1 MDWNLGREDRELLDA
16 AREAAGKARHVH
28 RARAGGAGSVTWEEK
43 GTSDF
48 VTEVD
53 REAERAIVET
63 LLGRFPDHEILAE
76 EEATNGSTPAGAGA
90 SAGSSARD
98 VGSGVSSAAADEP
111 GGSSAAPEIRWIID
125 PLDGTTN
132 WLHGFPEYAVS
143 IAAVDSGGLRLGVVL
158 NSATGER
165 FEAVRGGGSRG
176 GGQPIRVSEVSELR
190 LALVGTGFPFKS
202 LHNLPRY
209 LDLFHRVL
217 RSTSG
222 VRRAG
227 AAALDLCNVACGRFD
242 AFWELA
248 LMPWDFA
255 AGILIIREAGG
266 SVERLRVPRGGERLE
281 VDPGAESGEP
291 LWPGGV
297 LAANPSLF
305 PEFRELILSD
315 E

>member
-1 MDWNLGREDRELLDA
+1 MDWNLGPEDRELLEA
-16 AREAAGKARHVH
+16 AREAADKAGRVH
-28 RARAGGAGSVTWEEK
+28 QARAGGAGSLKWEEK
-43 GTSDF
+43 GASDF

-76 EEATNGSTPAGAGA
+76 EEATEAGSPKDGPTPAG
-90 SAGSSARD
+90 SR
-98 VGSGVSSAAADEP
+98 GSGGSAAR
-111 GGSSAAPEIRWIID
+111 PEIRWIID

-143 IAAVDSGGLRLGVVL
+143 IAAVDSAGLRLGLVL
-158 NSATGER
+158 NSATGEP
-165 FEAVRGGGSRG
+165 FEAVRGAGARSGDE
-176 GGQPIRVSEVSELR
+176 PIRVSGVSELR
-190 LALVGTGFPFKS
+190 LALVGTGFPFK
-202 LHNLPRY
+202 NLQVFPRY
-209 LDLFHRVL
+209 LDSFDRVL

-227 AAALDLCNVACGRFD
+227 SAALDLCSVACGRFD

-266 SVERLRVPRGGERLE
+266 SVERLRVPGCSERLD

-297 LAANPSLF
+297 LASNPELF
-305 PEFRELILSD
+305 PEFRELILS
-315 E
+315 EE

>member
-1 MDWNLGREDRELLDA
+1 MDWNLGQEDRGLLEA
-16 AREAAGKARHVH
+16 AREAADRAGRVH
-28 RARAGGAGSVTWEEK
+28 RARAGGAGSLTWEEK

-63 LLGRFPDHEILAE
+63 LLGRFPEHEILAE
-76 EEATNGSTPAGAGA
+76 EEATD
-90 SAGSSARD
+90 AGSAKDGPTLDGS
-98 VGSGVSSAAADEP
+98 VGSGN
-111 GGSSAAPEIRWIID
+111 SSAAPEIRWVID

-132 WLHGFPEYAVS
+132 WLHGYPEYAVS
-143 IAAVDSGGLRLGVVL
+143 IAAVDSAGLRLGVVL
-158 NSATGER
+158 NSATGEL
-165 FEAVRGGGSRG
+165 FEAVRGGGARSA
-176 GGQPIRVSEVSELR
+176 GQPIRVSDVSELR
-190 LALVGTGFPFKS
+190 LALVGTGFPFK
-202 LHNLPRY
+202 NLQVFARY
-209 LDLFHRVL
+209 LDSFDRVL

-222 VRRAG
+222 IRRAG
-227 AAALDLCNVACGRFD
+227 SAALDLCNVACGRFD

-248 LMPWDFA
+248 LMPWDFS

-266 SVERLRVPRGGERLE
+266 LVERVRVPRGSERLD

-297 LAANPSLF
+297 LTANPALF
-305 PEFRELILSD
+305 PEFRELILPD

>member
-1 MDWNLGREDRELLDA
+1 MDWNLGPEDRELLEA
-16 AREAAGKARHVH
+16 AREAADKAARVH
-28 RARAGGAGSVTWEEK
+28 KARAGGAGSLKWEEK
-43 GTSDF
+43 GRADF

-76 EEATNGSTPAGAGA
+76 EEATGA
-90 SAGSSARD
+90 SAPTRPAQDTAPGSSVPA
-98 VGSGVSSAAADEP
+98 
-111 GGSSAAPEIRWIID
+111 IRWIVD

-143 IAAVDSGGLRLGVVL
+143 IAAVDSVGLRLGLVL
-158 NSATGER
+158 NSATGEL
-165 FEAVRGGGSRG
+165 FEAVRGAGARSGD
-176 GGQPIRVSEVSELR
+176 QPIRVSEVSELR
-190 LALVGTGFPFKS
+190 LALVGTGFPFKGV
-202 LHNLPRY
+202 
-209 LDLFHRVL
+209 RVL
-217 RSTSG
+217 GRYMELFGRVLTSTSG
-222 VRRAG
+222 IRRAG
-227 AAALDLCNVACGRFD
+227 SAALDLCNVACGRFD

-266 SVERLRVPRGGERLE
+266 TVERLRVPRCSESLD

-297 LAANPSLF
+297 LAANPELF
-305 PEFRELILSD
+305 PDFRELILS
-315 E
+315 EE

>member
-1 MDWNLGREDRELLDA
+1 MDWNLDPEDRELLEA
-16 AREAAGKARHVH
+16 ARVAADRAGRVH
-28 RARAGGAGSVTWEEK
+28 RERAGGAGSLTWEEK
-43 GTSDF
+43 GKSDF

-63 LLGRFPDHEILAE
+63 LRGRFPDHEILAE
-76 EEATNGSTPAGAGA
+76 EAATDGATPD
-90 SAGSSARD
+90 R
-98 VGSGVSSAAADEP
+98 P
-111 GGSSAAPEIRWIID
+111 IGGPATAPIRWVID

-132 WLHGFPEYAVS
+132 WLHGYPEYAVS

-165 FEAVRGGGSRG
+165 FEAVRGGGARSG
-176 GGQPIRVSEVSELR
+176 IGAGSDGAPIRVSEVSELR
-190 LALVGTGFPFKS
+190 LALVGTGFPFK
-202 LHNLPRY
+202 NT
-209 LDLFHRVL
+209 RVIE
-217 RSTSG
+217 
-222 VRRAG
+222 RRAG
-227 AAALDLCNVACGRFD
+227 SAALDLCNVACGRFD

-266 SVERLRVPRGGERLE
+266 SVERLRVPRSGERLE
-281 VDPGAESGEP
+281 LDPGTDYGEP

-297 LAANPSLF
+297 LAANPRLF
-305 PEFRELILSD
+305 PEFRELVLTK

>member
-1 MDWNLGREDRELLDA
+1 MDWNLAPEDRELLEA
-16 AREAAGKARHVH
+16 AREAADNAARVH
-28 RARAGGAGSVTWEEK
+28 QARAGGAGSLKWEEK

-76 EEATNGSTPAGAGA
+76 EEATAA
-90 SAGSSARD
+90 SAPARPAQETTSGSPS
-98 VGSGVSSAAADEP
+98 
-111 GGSSAAPEIRWIID
+111 PEIRWVID

-132 WLHGFPEYAVS
+132 WLHGYPDYAVS
-143 IAAVDSGGLRLGVVL
+143 IAAVDSAGLRLGLVL
-158 NSATGER
+158 NSATGEL
-165 FEAVRGGGSRG
+165 FEAVRGAGARSGA
-176 GGQPIRVSEVSELR
+176 QPIRVSGVSELR
-190 LALVGTGFPFKS
+190 LALVGTGFPFK
-202 LHNLPRY
+202 NVDVLPRY
-209 LDLFHRVL
+209 LELFGHVL
-217 RSTSG
+217 TSTSG
-222 VRRAG
+222 IRRAG
-227 AAALDLCNVACGRFD
+227 SAALDLCNVACGRFD

-266 SVERLRVPRGGERLE
+266 SVERLRVPRCSERLD

-297 LAANPSLF
+297 LAANPELF
-305 PEFRELILSD
+305 PEFRELILS
-315 E
+315 EE

>member
-1 MDWNLGREDRELLDA
+1 MDWKLDSEDRELLEAASEA
-16 AREAAGKARHVH
+16 ARRAAGVH
-28 RARAGGAGSVTWEEK
+28 RASRVRARTLAWEEK
-43 GTSDF
+43 GRSDF

-53 REAERAIVET
+53 REAEREVVDE
-63 LLGRFPDHEILAE
+63 LLRRFPDHAILAE
-76 EEATNGSTPAGAGA
+76 EQATAEEPADRGPA
-90 SAGSSARD
+90 
-98 VGSGVSSAAADEP
+98 SAAA
-111 GGSSAAPEIRWIID
+111 AADGPIRWVID

-132 WLHGFPEYAVS
+132 WLHGYPEYAVS
-143 IAAVDSGGLRLGVVL
+143 IAALDAAGLRLGVVL
-158 NSATGER
+158 ASATGDLYA
-165 FEAVRGGGSRG
+165 AVRGAGSRRNG
-176 GGQPIRVSEVSELR
+176 EPIRVSGVADPR

-202 LHNLPRY
+202 LHLLPRY
-209 LDLFHRVL
+209 LEIFRRVL
-217 RSTSG
+217 TSTSG

-266 SVERLRVPRGGERLE
+266 VVERLPMPREPGRLV

-297 LAANPSLF
+297 LAANPTLF
-305 PEFRELILSD
+305 PAFRQLVLETGPA
-315 E
+315 EGTP

>member
-1 MDWNLGREDRELLDA
+1 MDWNLGPEDRELLEV
-16 AREAAGKARHVH
+16 AREAADRAGRVH
-28 RARAGGAGSVTWEEK
+28 RRRAGGAGSLKWEEK
-43 GTSDF
+43 GASDF

-53 REAERAIVET
+53 REAEGTIVET
-63 LLGRFPDHEILAE
+63 LLGRFPDHEVLAE
-76 EEATNGSTPAGAGA
+76 EEATEAGSAQDGRAPAGAD
-90 SAGSSARD
+90 GSRGPST
-98 VGSGVSSAAADEP
+98 
-111 GGSSAAPEIRWIID
+111 APQIRWIID

-132 WLHGFPEYAVS
+132 WLHNYPEYAVS

-165 FEAVRGGGSRG
+165 FEAIRGGGARSD
-176 GGQPIRVSEVSELR
+176 GQPIRVSEVSDLR
-190 LALVGTGFPFKS
+190 LALVGTGFPFK
-202 LHNLPRY
+202 NLQVFPRY
-209 LDLFHRVL
+209 LSSFDRVL

-227 AAALDLCNVACGRFD
+227 SAALDLCNVACGRFD

-266 SVERLRVPRGGERLE
+266 SVERLRVPRCSGRLD

-297 LAANPSLF
+297 LAANPGLF
-305 PEFRELILSD
+305 PEFRELILL
-315 E
+315 EE

>member
-1 MDWNLGREDRELLDA
+1 MVWNLGPEDRELLEA
-16 AREAAGKARHVH
+16 AREAADKAARVH
-28 RARAGGAGSVTWEEK
+28 RARAGGAGSLTWEEK

-76 EEATNGSTPAGAGA
+76 EEATDGSAAVAPP
-90 SAGSSARD
+90 ARD
-98 VGSGVSSAAADEP
+98 APGSPAA
-111 GGSSAAPEIRWIID
+111 EIRWVVD

-143 IAAVDSGGLRLGVVL
+143 IAAVDSAGLRLGLVL
-158 NSATGER
+158 NSAKGEL
-165 FEAVRGGGSRG
+165 FEAIRGAGARSGD
-176 GGQPIRVSEVSELR
+176 QPIRVSELSELR
-190 LALVGTGFPFKS
+190 LALVGTGFPFKA
-202 LHNLPRY
+202 LDMLGRY
-209 LDLFHRVL
+209 TEMFSRVL
-217 RSTSG
+217 TSTSG

-227 AAALDLCNVACGRFD
+227 SAALDLCNVACGRFD

-266 SVERLRVPRGGERLE
+266 SVERLQVPGHSQSLG
-281 VDPGAESGEP
+281 VDPGADSGEP
-291 LWPGGV
+291 LWPGGLV
-297 LAANPSLF
+297 AANPALF
-305 PEFRELILSD
+305 PAFRELIIP
-315 E
+315 EE

>member
-1 MDWNLGREDRELLDA
+1 MDWKLDPRDRELLEA
-16 AREAAGKARHVH
+16 AREAADRAGRVH
-28 RARAGGAGSVTWEEK
+28 RARAGAARSLRWEEK
-43 GTSDF
+43 GTADF
-48 VTEVD
+48 VTDVD
-53 REAERAIVET
+53 REAEREIVET
-63 LLGRFPDHEILAE
+63 LLGRFPDHQILAE
-76 EEATNGSTPAGAGA
+76 EAATD
-90 SAGSSARD
+90 GSSEA
-98 VGSGVSSAAADEP
+98 P
-111 GGSSAAPEIRWIID
+111 GGSSAAPSIRWVID

-143 IAAVDSGGLRLGVVL
+143 IAAVDPAGLRLGLVL
-158 NSATGER
+158 NSATGES
-165 FEAVRGGGSRG
+165 FEALRGAGARSGGR
-176 GGQPIRVSEVSELR
+176 PIRVSGVSELR

-209 LDLFHRVL
+209 LKLFERVL

-227 AAALDLCNVACGRFD
+227 SAALDLCHVACGRFD

-266 SVERLRVPRGGERLE
+266 SVERLRVPLGSERFD

-297 LAANPSLF
+297 LAANPLLF
-305 PEFRELILSD
+305 PEFRELILR
-315 E
+315 EE

>member
-1 MDWNLGREDRELLDA
+1 MDWNLGPEDRELLDA
-16 AREAAGKARHVH
+16 AREAADRAGRVH
-28 RARAGGAGSVTWEEK
+28 RARAGSARSLIWEEK

-76 EEATNGSTPAGAGA
+76 EEATEAGSAQDGPTPAG
-90 SAGSSARD
+90 
-98 VGSGVSSAAADEP
+98 SGGPGGSAAAP
-111 GGSSAAPEIRWIID
+111 QVRWIID

-132 WLHGFPEYAVS
+132 WLHGDPEYAVS

-165 FEAVRGGGSRG
+165 FEAVRGGGARS
-176 GGQPIRVSEVSELR
+176 GGQPIRVSAVSDLR
-190 LALVGTGFPFKS
+190 LALVGTGFPFKN
-202 LHNLPRY
+202 LHVFARY
-209 LDLFHRVL
+209 LDSFDRVL

-266 SVERLRVPRGGERLE
+266 LVERVRVPRGSERLD

-297 LAANPSLF
+297 LAANPALF
-305 PEFRELILSD
+305 SEFRELILS
-315 E
+315 EE

>member
-1 MDWNLGREDRELLDA
+1 MNWNLDPEDRELLEA
-16 AREAAGKARHVH
+16 AREAADRAGRVH
-28 RARAGGAGSVTWEEK
+28 RARAGGAGSLTWEEK

-53 REAERAIVET
+53 REAERTIVET

-76 EEATNGSTPAGAGA
+76 EEATEPGSPKDGPTPAEAGDSAGPPSGAGK
-90 SAGSSARD
+90 
-98 VGSGVSSAAADEP
+98 P
-111 GGSSAAPEIRWIID
+111 GGSSAAPEIRWVID

-132 WLHGFPEYAVS
+132 WLHGYPEYAVS
-143 IAAVDSGGLRLGVVL
+143 IAAVDSAGLRLGVVL
-158 NSATGER
+158 NSATAER
-165 FEAVRGGGSRG
+165 FEAIRGRGARSGGG
-176 GGQPIRVSEVSELR
+176 PIRVSEVSELR
-190 LALVGTGFPFKS
+190 LALVGTGFPFK
-202 LHNLPRY
+202 NLQVFARY
-209 LDLFHRVL
+209 LDSFDRVL

-222 VRRAG
+222 IRRAG
-227 AAALDLCNVACGRFD
+227 SAALDLCNVACGRFD

-266 SVERLRVPRGGERLE
+266 FVERVRVPRGSERLD

-297 LAANPSLF
+297 LAANPALF
-305 PEFRELILSD
+305 PEFRELVLSQ

>member
-1 MDWNLGREDRELLDA
+1 MDWNLDPLDRELLEV
-16 AREAAGKARHVH
+16 AREAADRAGRVH
-28 RARAGGAGSVTWEEK
+28 RRRAGGAGSLKWEEK
-43 GTSDF
+43 GASDF

-53 REAERAIVET
+53 REAEGTIVET
-63 LLGRFPDHEILAE
+63 LLGRFPDHEVLAE
-76 EEATNGSTPAGAGA
+76 EEATEAGAAQGGSTPAGSG
-90 SAGSSARD
+90 
-98 VGSGVSSAAADEP
+98 GSGQSSTSPD
-111 GGSSAAPEIRWIID
+111 IRWVID

-132 WLHGFPEYAVS
+132 WLHNYPEYAVS

-165 FEAVRGGGSRG
+165 FEAIRGGGARSD
-176 GGQPIRVSEVSELR
+176 GQPIRVSEVSDLR
-190 LALVGTGFPFKS
+190 LALVGTGFPFK
-202 LHNLPRY
+202 NLQVFPRY
-209 LDLFHRVL
+209 LSSFDRVL

-227 AAALDLCNVACGRFD
+227 SAALDLCNVACGRFD

-266 SVERLRVPRGGERLE
+266 SVERLRVPRCSGRLD

-297 LAANPSLF
+297 LAANPGLF
-305 PEFRELILSD
+305 PEFRELILL
-315 E
+315 EE